1 MAPDGVSAIVDCN
14 VPKEQFPA
22 RAIPASPSPTSS
34 MRAFVRA
41 LPALMLAGWAA
52 LAPASSSAQAQVSI
66 RRLAPVEAI
75 FLADLLPG
83 SPGTRSD
90 LLGITLVSQGSG
102 PVVLEVEV
110 ARENPSPVEIFRGT
124 TDPFTLQGG
133 VRHLTSRD
141 LAASDGD
148 FAITDYTVNDDV
160 LDDPG
165 LRSGRLPAGTY
176 LFTVTVRSQ
185 AGAVLDSDELRIT
198 LGGASRV
205 DLLSPGAPGDAG
217 PPPIVPGP
225 TPRFLWSSDGESS
238 GARYRLRVVRVD
250 GEGSAVEAVQA
261 GFPVWET
268 VTPGTSALYPA
279 SVQALRL
286 EPGGTYAWQVTR
298 ELGTSGGAE
307 PVESPIYW
315 FRIDGTGAAAGA
327 ADPGFAILL
336 RALGLSPELDGF
348 TPVGARLQDGRVIP
362 LAELEALLA
371 AIAAGEIPVL
381 SVRVQ

>member
-1 MAPDGVSAIVDCN
+1 
-14 VPKEQFPA
+14 
-22 RAIPASPSPTSS
+22 
-34 MRAFVRA
+34 MRALFRA
-41 LPALMLAGWAA
+41 LAALVLAAGWAG
-52 LAPASSSAQAQVSI
+52 LAPAPGSAQVQVSI

-83 SPGTRSD
+83 DAGLRPD
-90 LLGITLVSQGSG
+90 LLGITLVSQDASR
-102 PVVLEVEV
+102 PVVMEV
-110 ARENPSPVEIFRGT
+110 AVSREDPSPLDLFRGT
-124 TDPFTLQGG
+124 TDPFAPREP

-141 LAASDGD
+141 LATDGGE
-148 FAITDYTVNDDV
+148 FAITDYTVNDDL

-165 LRSGRLPAGTY
+165 LRRGRLPAGTY

-185 AGAVLDSDELRIT
+185 QGAVLDSDELRIT
-198 LGGASRV
+198 LGNPSRV
-205 DLLSPGAPGDAG
+205 DLLSPGVPADAG
-217 PPPIVPGP
+217 PPSLVPGP
-225 TPRFLWSSDGESS
+225 TPRFLWSSGGEAA

-250 GEGSAVEAVQA
+250 GEGSAVEAVQG

-298 ELGTSGGAE
+298 ELGTSGGDE

-315 FRIDGTGAAAGA
+315 FRIDGTGAAGGA

-336 RALGLSPELDGF
+336 RSLGLSPELDGF
-348 TPVGARLQDGRVIP
+348 TPVGARLQDGRVIS
-362 LAELEALLA
+362 LQELEALLA